1 MSHVAEVI
9 QSLLEDDA
17 ELSQVAFALTS
28 VAAGMALQSA
38 MRFKRNSDR
47 HRRSSN
53 VVVKRQRASTSRDVS
68 ALRAAFRRCHSDSEF
83 RARFVANCRN
93 PHNSLERSPNWN

>member
-1 MSHVAEVI
+1 MSIDQGEIYGGEIGEKPKLDEVMSHVAEVI

-53 VVVKRQRASTSRDVS
+53 VV
-68 ALRAAFRRCHSDSEF
+68 
-83 RARFVANCRN
+83 
-93 PHNSLERSPNWN
+93 